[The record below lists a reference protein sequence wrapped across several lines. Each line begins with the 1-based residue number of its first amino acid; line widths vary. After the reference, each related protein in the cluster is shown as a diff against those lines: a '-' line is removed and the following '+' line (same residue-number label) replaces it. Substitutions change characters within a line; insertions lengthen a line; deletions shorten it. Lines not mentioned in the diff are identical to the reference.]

1 MSKKWIAVGFAI
13 LALLTM
19 VGCGR
24 IANPAG
30 ALFNNANWRAL
41 DKAPDQHKGASVD
54 VVGQVDL
61 QASRDSEGILNWGI
75 RIGLGDGHG
84 VYAFC
89 NTTSSL
95 DESLLASKNWIRVRG
110 TVMGGAPTSDWTH
123 ILIFAQTIEQAQ
135 SQWVTVATLNG
146 NGNKRGKA
154 FTLSGTQARLTY
166 TVSGDMP
173 TLLVYLIARGESL
186 GASAGLPEVSV
197 DRAGSGSAMVA
208 NTGGDYYLDVSSFGC
223 TWRLTVEEQR

>member
-1 MSKKWIAVGFAI
+1 MSKKWIAVGFAMLVL
-13 LALLTM
+13 LA
-19 VGCGR
+19 VGGCGKV
-24 IANPAG
+24 ANPAG

-75 RIGLGDGHG
+75 RIGLADGHS

-123 ILIFAQTIEQAQ
+123 ILIYAETVEQAQ
-135 SQWVTVATLNG
+135 PQWVTVATLSG
-146 NGNKRGKA
+146 DTDKRGKP
-154 FTLSGTQARLTY
+154 FTLSGRQERLTY

-173 TLLVYLIARGESL
+173 TLMVYLIAKGESL

-223 TWRLTVEEQR
+223 GWQLTVEEQR

>member
-1 MSKKWIAVGFAI
+1 MSKKWIAVGFAM
-13 LALLTM
+13 LALLA
-19 VGCGR
+19 VGGCGKV
-24 IANPAG
+24 ANPAG

-75 RIGLGDGHG
+75 RIGLADGHS

-123 ILIFAQTIEQAQ
+123 ILIYAETVEQAQ
-135 SQWVTVATLNG
+135 PQWARPTANLVRTLQLTFWQKPASTEPARSGRMLTV
-146 NGNKRGKA
+146 
-154 FTLSGTQARLTY
+154 
-166 TVSGDMP
+166 
-173 TLLVYLIARGESL
+173 
-186 GASAGLPEVSV
+186 GLPE
-197 DRAGSGSAMVA
+197 GS
-208 NTGGDYYLDVSSFGC
+208 
-223 TWRLTVEEQR
+223 

>member
-1 MSKKWIAVGFAI
+1 MSKKWIVVGFAM
-13 LALLTM
+13 LALLAV
-19 VGCGR
+19 VGCGKV
-24 IANPAG
+24 ANPAG

-75 RIGLGDGHG
+75 RIGLGDGHS

-95 DESLLASKNWIRVRG
+95 DGSLLVSKNWIRVRG

-123 ILIFAQTIEQAQ
+123 ILIYAETVEQAQ
-135 SQWVTVATLNG
+135 PEWVTVATLSG
-146 NGNKRGKA
+146 DANKRGKP
-154 FTLSGTQARLTY
+154 FTLSGTQPRLTY
-166 TVSGDMP
+166 QVTGDMP
-173 TLLVYLIARGESL
+173 TFLVYLLAKGNNL
-186 GASAGLPEVSV
+186 GAGAGLP
-197 DRAGSGSAMVA
+197 DATADQAGSGSSMPAK
-208 NTGGDYYLDVSSFGC
+208 TGGDYYLDVSSFGC
-223 TWRLTVEEQR
+223 SWQVTVEEQR